1 MNGSMRPPVVVTK
14 FFKERDLFGL
24 ALDEIEGKLMDAV
37 IEDPELED
45 TTNISVDI
53 EEKGAFKDHLVHIIG
68 KVKNNEDRDRVQEI
82 VEKNTRKEMKIS
94 NELVVENQ

>member
-24 ALDEIEGKLMDAV
+24 SLDEIEEKLMDAI
-37 IEDPELED
+37 IEDPELKD
-45 TTNISVDI
+45 TSNISVNI
-53 EEKGAFKDHLVHIIG
+53 EDKGAFKDHLVHIIG
-68 KVKNNEDRDRVQEI
+68 KVKTTDDSDRVQEI

>member
-24 ALDEIEGKLMDAV
+24 SLDEIEKKLMDAI
-37 IEDPELED
+37 IEDPELD
-45 TTNISVDI
+45 NTTNISVNI

-68 KVKNNEDRDRVQEI
+68 KVKTKDDRDRVEEI
-82 VEKNTRKEMKIS
+82 VEKNTREEMKIS
-94 NELVVENQ
+94 NELVVESR